1 MGVPRSQRAALRM
14 LAAVAAMP
22 GGRAL
27 IGCVLGRFRPPEGIR
42 VGAVVPVRH
51 ARHALR
57 VLPALGAS
65 VIEISPVVPDDAPR
79 VRAALETST
88 GEAFIRTTEPE
99 LAGAFPLQI
108 HTGAEPELV
117 YVDDPRIEKAV
128 TALTAPGM
136 SVMAS
141 TSVLVAAGPAW
152 FRRVLEA
159 ATPTA
164 SPQRLRDIPRDPRRW
179 PSWMWGV
186 LVGLG
191 MIGAGLGAAVITL
204 GPILLWYDR
213 DYLGLT
219 RQGLEHVDHNLVH
232 FLQHD
237 RLTMAGTMVSIG
249 ILYAGLA
256 WGGIR
261 RGWLWAR
268 DAYLISGAVG
278 FPTLFYFLST
288 GFLEPLQ
295 TAVAAVLFPL
305 FLLAVWRSPAT
316 PRWTVRP
323 DGPESLR
330 RRALIGQLL
339 LIATGTGMLVGGAVI
354 SIVGLTGVF
363 VPTDL
368 EFLGTDSSH
377 LRAANPHLVPFIAH
391 DRAGFGG
398 ALLSAAIAVI
408 LLSAWGWRRG
418 ESWVWW
424 TLLLTAICG
433 FGPTLVIHYR
443 IHYTDL
449 SHLAPV
455 YVGVALTATALILA
469 RPYLCARDVPL
480 AAPSVQPGAAGARN
494 QRAPKSIV

>member
-1 MGVPRSQRAALRM
+1 MPDWTYHPLRPLAEALFGVSRSRRVALRA
-14 LAAVAAMP
+14 LSAVVALP

-27 IGCVLGRFRPPEGIR
+27 IGGVLGRFRSPEGIR
-42 VGAVVPVRH
+42 VGAVVPVSH

-65 VIEISPVVPDDAPR
+65 VVEVGPVVLDDSPA
-79 VRAALETST
+79 VRAALRTGQ
-88 GEAFIRTTEPE
+88 GEAIIGTEDRE
-99 LAGAFPLQI
+99 LTGAFALRVVS
-108 HTGAEPELV
+108 GAEPDLV
-117 YVDDPRIEKAV
+117 YLHDPRVEKAAA
-128 TALTAPGM
+128 ALAASTAPDTV
-136 SVMAS
+136 VMAG
-141 TSVLVAAGPAW
+141 TGALVAAGPAW

-164 SPQRLRDIPRDPRRW
+164 PPQRWRDIPRDPRRW
-179 PSWMWGV
+179 PSWVWGV

-204 GPILLWYDR
+204 GPVLLWYDS

-219 RQGLEHVDHNLVH
+219 RRGLDHIDHNLVH

-305 FLLAVWRSPAT
+305 FLFAVWRSPAI

-323 DGPESLR
+323 DGPEPLR

-339 LIATGTGMLVGGAVI
+339 LIATGIGMLVGGAVI

-368 EFLGTDSSH
+368 EFLGTDASR
-377 LRAANPHLVPFIAH
+377 LRAANPHLLPFIAH

-408 LLSAWGWRRG
+408 LLTAWGWRRG
-418 ESWVWW
+418 EAWVWW
-424 TLLLTAICG
+424 TLLLTAISG

-469 RPYLCARDVPL
+469 RPYLCGTQDAVT
-480 AAPSVQPGAAGARN
+480 
-494 QRAPKSIV
+494 

>member
-1 MGVPRSQRAALRM
+1 MQPWRVPDWTYHPLRPLAEALLGVSRSRRVALRA
-14 LAAVAAMP
+14 LAAVSAMP

-27 IGCVLGRFRPPEGIR
+27 IGLVLGRFRRPDGVR

-51 ARHALR
+51 ARYALR

-65 VIEISPVVPDDAPR
+65 VVEVGPVLLDDLPL
-79 VRAALETST
+79 VLAALETSR
-88 GEAFIRTTEPE
+88 GEAIIRTVDRE
-99 LAGAFPLQI
+99 LADAVTLRI
-108 HTGAEPELV
+108 VTGAEPGLV
-117 YVDDPRIEKAV
+117 YVHDPRVEKAA
-128 TALTAPGM
+128 TALTAPGV

-141 TSVLVAAGPAW
+141 TGVLVAAGPAW

-164 SPQRLRDIPRDPRRW
+164 LPQRWREVPRDPRRW
-179 PSWMWGV
+179 PSWVWGV

-204 GPILLWYDR
+204 GPVLLWYDR

-219 RQGLEHVDHNLVH
+219 TGGLDHVDHNLVH

-249 ILYAGLA
+249 ILYTGLA
-256 WGGIR
+256 WGGVR

-305 FLLAVWRSPAT
+305 FLLAVWRSPAI

-323 DGPESLR
+323 DGPEPLR

-339 LIATGTGMLVGGAVI
+339 LITTGIGMLVGGVII

-368 EFLGTDSSH
+368 AFLGTDASQ
-377 LRAANPHLVPFIAH
+377 LQAANPHLVPFIAH

-455 YVGVALTATALILA
+455 YLGVALTATALILA
-469 RPYLCARDVPL
+469 RPYLCDTR
-480 AAPSVQPGAAGARN
+480 SR
-494 QRAPKSIV
+494 